1 MLHLIFIYR
10 DFVNKYKHQKPK
22 PSLAELCKKD
32 FEENESVRLEE
43 EKKANEMFN
52 AKENSIILDNPAVDV
67 STVIVENIAS
77 QLEEVKNEIQPDTTF
92 IIENVIPNECQS
104 EPEVNTSNQVS
115 NEPEIAEIL
124 QTDSIENRLD
134 EENQEKESFN
144 QADELDATV
153 AESLTQALDDNLT
166 VSIVQPEVA
175 EVLPADSFEN
185 RLEEENFNQ
194 ITESDVRNATP
205 VQIEPELVEQEDLD
219 EIRQS
224 QIEEEQR
231 EAESFNEGIQTQEK
245 QEEENFNQITE
256 SDVRNATPVQN
267 EPELVEQEDLDEI
280 RQSQIEEEKR
290 EAESFN
296 EGIQADEIKEE
307 ALNLIDEIN
316 SELNKN
322 SLDQNEN

>member
-205 VQIEPELVEQEDLD
+205 VQNEPELVEQEDLD

-224 QIEEEQR
+224 QIEEEQ
-231 EAESFNEGIQTQEK
+231 
-245 QEEENFNQITE
+245 
-256 SDVRNATPVQN
+256 
-267 EPELVEQEDLDEI
+267 
-280 RQSQIEEEKR
+280 R

>member
-205 VQIEPELVEQEDLD
+205 VQNEPELVEQEDLD

-280 RQSQIEEEKR
+280 RQSQIEEEQR